1 MITCHPKISI
11 ERRCSTIL
19 PGDIYHIWNIQ
30 NIWQGQN
37 ASSKQCIRYPDR
49 VPELK
54 TSKAILIFH
63 LSLTDFLYCTL
74 GLPFI
79 VATLHYGYFPYVEGN
94 FFKKCEIEISCR
106 ASASLCS
113 YSALVRN
120 LIAYADFLT
129 MAALSPALALSCLS
143 SSGAL
148 LGREPLLVLVFS
160 FGCFLLLSL
169 AQWSSALT
177 YLVTVLGDSAGTL
190 YGEDVT
196 WQKLAISTTILPW

>member
-1 MITCHPKISI
+1 MTRNKHHLTVIPILGKVIQSYIILNYEKNSLSNFTHLNKIKWRIFIPVQKAWYVKKIARGGSLGFGMALIWDPSQMITCHPKISI

-37 ASSKQCIRYPDR
+37 ASSKQCIRYPDK

-79 VATLHYGYFPYVEGN
+79 VATLHYGYFP
-94 FFKKCEIEISCR
+94 
-106 ASASLCS
+106 
-113 YSALVRN
+113 
-120 LIAYADFLT
+120 
-129 MAALSPALALSCLS
+129 
-143 SSGAL
+143 
-148 LGREPLLVLVFS
+148 
-160 FGCFLLLSL
+160 
-169 AQWSSALT
+169 
-177 YLVTVLGDSAGTL
+177 
-190 YGEDVT
+190 
-196 WQKLAISTTILPW
+196 